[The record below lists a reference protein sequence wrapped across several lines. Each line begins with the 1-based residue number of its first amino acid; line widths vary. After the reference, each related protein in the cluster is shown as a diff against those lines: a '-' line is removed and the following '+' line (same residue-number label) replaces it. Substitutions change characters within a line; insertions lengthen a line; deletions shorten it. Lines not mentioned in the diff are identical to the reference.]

1 MPRLRLRGNTN
12 DGALQRQRTE
22 RAVVCENKSWPAIC
36 CSKCLGVLVARAGSA
51 LTHLGID
58 LSRVSR
64 SNSAGVA
71 LLAQW
76 LCQAR
81 RRQRELLFVG
91 IPAQMRAIIRVVDL
105 ETLLP
110 TA

>member
-1 MPRLRLRGNTN
+1 MASARVSRDGDILRVQGELNFDSVAELWETTEALFADTPLLR
-12 DGALQRQRTE
+12 
-22 RAVVCENKSWPAIC
+22 
-36 CSKCLGVLVARAGSA
+36 
-51 LTHLGID
+51 ID
-58 LSRVSR
+58 LSGVSR

-71 LLAQW
+71 LLVQW
-76 LCQAR
+76 LSQAR
-81 RRQRELLFVG
+81 HHQRELLFID

>member
-1 MPRLRLRGNTN
+1 MASARVSRDGDILRVQGELNFDSVAELWKTTEALFADTPLLR
-12 DGALQRQRTE
+12 
-22 RAVVCENKSWPAIC
+22 
-36 CSKCLGVLVARAGSA
+36 
-51 LTHLGID
+51 ID
-58 LSRVSR
+58 LSGVSR

-71 LLAQW
+71 LLVQW
-76 LCQAR
+76 LRQAR
-81 RRQRELLFVG
+81 RRQRELLFVD

>member
-1 MPRLRLRGNTN
+1 MASSARISRDGDILRVQGELDFDSVAELWETSETLLVGDAPLLR
-12 DGALQRQRTE
+12 
-22 RAVVCENKSWPAIC
+22 
-36 CSKCLGVLVARAGSA
+36 
-51 LTHLGID
+51 ID

>member
-1 MPRLRLRGNTN
+1 MASARVSRDGDILRVQGELNFDSVAELWETTEALFADTSLLR
-12 DGALQRQRTE
+12 
-22 RAVVCENKSWPAIC
+22 
-36 CSKCLGVLVARAGSA
+36 
-51 LTHLGID
+51 ID
-58 LSRVSR
+58 LSGVSR

-71 LLAQW
+71 LLVQW
-76 LCQAR
+76 LRQAR
-81 RRQRELLFVG
+81 RRQRELLFVD